1 MQTTGAA
8 LLAVERR
15 SPACVLMTAQDSR
28 SAHGLL
34 YPTAVRDGRP
44 EQEHRQGSVDSF
56 PPVPARPWHAD
67 QSEGVNTQVHRV
79 GIDSYRPMR

>member
-8 LLAVERR
+8 LLAVELR
-15 SPACVLMTAQDSR
+15 SVPHAWMAAHDSR

-34 YPTAVRDGRP
+34 YPSAVRDGRP

-56 PPVPARPWHAD
+56 PPVLAQPWHAD
-67 QSEGVNTQVHRV
+67 QSEGLTLKF
-79 GIDSYRPMR
+79 IA